1 MSMREYNE
9 FRKMSLMDFTLLPEA
24 RKELFL
30 SCCPP
35 WLAAALRGVRVL

>member
-9 FRKMSLMDFTLLPEA
+9 FRQMSLIDFTLLPEA

-30 SCCPP
+30 THCPP
-35 WLAAALRGVRVL
+35 WLAASLRGVRVL